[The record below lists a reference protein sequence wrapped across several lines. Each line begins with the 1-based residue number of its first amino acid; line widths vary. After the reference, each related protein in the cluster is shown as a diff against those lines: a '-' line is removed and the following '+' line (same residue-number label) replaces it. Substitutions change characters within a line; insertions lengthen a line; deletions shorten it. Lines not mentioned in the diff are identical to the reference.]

1 MNSRLRCA
9 LLNLAGLGLAV
20 LSAALIAPSAFADGL
35 PVLGI
40 DVGSKGVI
48 SLRGDVRYVTLA
60 TARGATTVARISVH
74 SGRVLAFRRL
84 AGNLTIPAVAYD
96 GSASGL
102 SADGKTLVL
111 IEPRRAFPRA
121 RTTLAV
127 VDPGRLQLRRRIT
140 LPGDFS
146 FDAIS
151 QDGQTMFLIQ
161 YTSAKDPNRYNVRAF
176 DLARGTLIA
185 RPVVDP
191 HEPDEVMRGAPITR
205 LNSAEGRWAYTLYD
219 GSGKTPFVH
228 ALDTRTR
235 TARCVDLPMI
245 RGRTDL
251 WTLRLHSA
259 GGEELA
265 VGKGR
270 QTVALI
276 NRQNFGVSTP
286 EPPVAGGGQ
295 RSWRLLL
302 WGCGGLVGIAV
313 IGAALMARRKAREDP
328 AEILVSDDVA
338 RSS

>member
-1 MNSRLRCA
+1 MNSWLRRA
-9 LLNLAGLGLAV
+9 LLNLVGLGLAV
-20 LSAALIAPSAFADGL
+20 LSAALTAPIAYADGL

-40 DVGSKGVI
+40 DVGFTGVV
-48 SLRGDVRYVTLA
+48 SLRGDVRYVTLS

-102 SADGKTLVL
+102 SADGRTLVL

-127 VDPGRLQLRRRIT
+127 VDPRRLQLRRRIT
-140 LPGDFS
+140 LSGDFS

-151 QDGQTMFLIQ
+151 PEGRTMFLIQ
-161 YTSAKDPNRYNVRAF
+161 YTSAKDPSRYNVRAF
-176 DLARGTLIA
+176 DLARGALIT

-191 HEPDEVMRGAPITR
+191 REPDEAMRGAPITR

-219 GSGKTPFVH
+219 GAGKTPFVH
-228 ALDTRTR
+228 ALDTRTG
-235 TARCVDLPMI
+235 TARCVDLPML

-259 GGEELA
+259 GSEELA
-265 VGKGR
+265 IGKGR

-286 EPPVAGGGQ
+286 ETPVGGGQ

-302 WGCGGLVGIAV
+302 AGCGGLLALAV
-313 IGAALMARRKAREDP
+313 IGAALMIRRKTRAGAGAASTARRHRAT
-328 AEILVSDDVA
+328 A
-338 RSS
+338 